1 MNEHSTSIK
10 TSFGSQGS
18 LSATGA
24 TEAGDISITCYE
36 GPIPAFI
43 GAELPAR
50 YGDIHSTLA
59 QLRIYGGLD
68 AVTHTYVVRRHGS
81 IVSIFLFRHE
91 RNAVRVINEGMAI
104 ADDEFDRFA
113 AYVFAN
119 WPSVHLISFHA
130 VRAAIQRLAFP
141 CQHYVCTAS
150 IVLPLPASAEEYV
163 ASLGKNMRRNL
174 RRYMDKLKRDFPSF
188 RFDVFE
194 KERVQAGYVRDIMNL
209 NRARIAGKN
218 KTYAIDDEEE
228 KIIALS
234 RETGMVGVATIDGV
248 VVAGSIGYLVG
259 DHYFFKIIAH
269 DPRYN
274 EYSAGIL
281 CCYLTICE
289 CIARGCKEYNFMWN
303 EYEYKFALGAR
314 PRSLEHV
321 VVYRS
326 RLHFVRHSGTA
337 ARIALNRHRHRLSVL
352 LDKAD
357 KREDISPGERRAIR
371 LMNGLRNLKRR
382 VRSALPGG

>member
-1 MNEHSTSIK
+1 MATSEE
-10 TSFGSQGS
+10 GG
-18 LSATGA
+18 
-24 TEAGDISITCYE
+24 ISIACYE
-36 GPIPAFI
+36 GSIPAFI
-43 GAELPAR
+43 EAELPVR

-59 QLRIYGGLD
+59 HLRIYGGLD
-68 AVTHTYVVRRHGS
+68 AITHTYVARRFG
-81 IVSIFLFRHE
+81 IPVSIFLFRCE

-104 ADDEFDRFA
+104 EDGEIDRFA
-113 AYVFAN
+113 AYIFASF
-119 WPSVHLISFHA
+119 PSVQVITFHA
-130 VRAAIQRLAFP
+130 VQTAIQRLAFP
-141 CQHYVCTAS
+141 SQHYVCTAS

-163 ASLGKNMRRNL
+163 AGLGKNMRRNL

-194 KERVQAGYVRDIMNL
+194 KEQVRAEHVRQIMNL

-218 KTYAIDDEEE
+218 KTYAIDDEED
-228 KIIALS
+228 KIVALT
-234 RETGMVGVATIDGV
+234 RQTGMVGLATVDGV

-259 DHYFFKIIAH
+259 GHYFFKIIAH
-269 DPRYN
+269 DPKYN

-303 EYEYKFALGAR
+303 EYEYKFALGAS

-326 RLHFVRHSGTA
+326 LLHLLRHAGTA
-337 ARIALNRHRHRLSVL
+337 VRVALNRQRYRLATL

-357 KREDISPGERRAIR
+357 KREDLSPRERRAIQI
-371 LMNGLRNLKRR
+371 MNGLRNLKRAFQR
-382 VRSALPGG
+382 VLPGH

>member
-1 MNEHSTSIK
+1 MNEHSTSIN
-10 TSFGSQGS
+10 TTLGSPAS
-18 LSATGA
+18 LPAAGA
-24 TEAGDISITCYE
+24 SEAGDISIACYE
-36 GPIPAFI
+36 SPIPAFI
-43 GAELPAR
+43 EAELPVR

-59 QLRIYGGLD
+59 HLRTYGGSD
-68 AVTHTYVVRRHGS
+68 EVTHTYVVRRHGI
-81 IVSIFLFRHE
+81 IVSIFLFRCE
-91 RNAVRVINEGMAI
+91 GNAVRVINEGMAI
-104 ADDEFDRFA
+104 TDDEIDRFA

-130 VRAAIQRLAFP
+130 VQTAIQRLAFP

-150 IVLPLPASAEEYV
+150 IVLPLPGSAEEYV

-188 RFDVFE
+188 RFEVFE
-194 KERVQAGYVRDIMNL
+194 KERVQAGHVRDIMNL
-209 NRARIAGKN
+209 NRVRIAGKN
-218 KTYAIDDEEE
+218 KAYAIDDEEE

-234 RETGMVGVATIDGV
+234 RETGMVGVATIDDV

-259 DHYFFKIIAH
+259 DHYFFKVIAH
-269 DPRYN
+269 NPRYN

-281 CCYLTICE
+281 CCYLTISE
-289 CIARGCKEYNFMWN
+289 CIARGCKEFNFMWN

-314 PRSLEHV
+314 PRGLEHV

-326 RLHFVRHSGTA
+326 RLHLVRHSGTA
-337 ARIALNRHRHRLSVL
+337 ARIALNRQRYRLSAL

-357 KREDISPGERRAIR
+357 KREDLSPGERRAIR
-371 LMNGLRNLKRR
+371 LMNGLRNLKRK
-382 VRSALPGG
+382 VRSALPGR